1 MTWNPKSVGTN
12 WEGTLQEQLLYNL
25 DDACF
30 ELIKDNDA
38 FIKLKKRLKKSNLKK

>member
-25 DDACF
+25 DDSCF
-30 ELIKDNDA
+30 ESLKNNEE
-38 FIKLKKRLKKSNLKK
+38 FQKLQKRLTRSKK